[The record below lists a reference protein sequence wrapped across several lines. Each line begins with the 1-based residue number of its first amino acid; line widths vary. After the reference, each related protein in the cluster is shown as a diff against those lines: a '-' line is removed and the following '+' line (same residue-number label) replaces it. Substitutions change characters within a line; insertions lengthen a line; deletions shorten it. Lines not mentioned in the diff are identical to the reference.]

1 MERKEVLIP
10 ESPSPDSSGN
20 PFLFFFKKEKI
31 VTNSWKKLQIPTE
44 RQAPYST
51 FKITGRINWVF
62 TGIPRLMAGFT
73 FGKSTKRAFRILSIF
88 MVS

>member
-44 RQAPYST
+44 
-51 FKITGRINWVF
+51 
-62 TGIPRLMAGFT
+62 
-73 FGKSTKRAFRILSIF
+73 
-88 MVS
+88 